1 VFDPVNVLA
10 NLTEDTR
17 IGGHGA
23 GLDAPGHDAHL
34 LTIVDQR
41 TTGIPT
47 ALALAALVHA
57 PTDVISG
64 IRLATVSCGAL
75 LIGVDLEGYLL
86 QGALDTAIGLHKGYI
101 EYYISYTM

>member
-34 LTIVDQR
+34 LTIVDEGS
-41 TTGIPT
+41 TGVPT
-47 ALALAALVHA
+47 ALTLAALVHA

-64 IRLATVSCGAL
+64 IGLATMSSGAL
-75 LIGVDLEGYLL
+75 LIEVDL
-86 QGALDTAIGLHKGYI
+86 Q
-101 EYYISYTM
+101 